1 MILSREALP
10 AANAVAGN
18 GLPAGP
24 RAAVGLSLGTT
35 AKSSPPPTTKVEK
48 EKARKTSRAVRFE
61 AQAQAREWL
70 YQVGKSEGLKHP
82 GDRYRVCDC
91 RHVTHGNVAIMRSV
105 EHCSCFYKGLVTCGS
120 PWACALCAAI
130 IQERR
135 RAEIAQ
141 AIEWAEAQGLVV
153 LMVTFTFPH
162 THFNSLNSLILN
174 QRDAFTRLR
183 KGKAYSKL
191 KPFGLI
197 RSLEVTHG
205 QNGWH
210 PHTHELW
217 FCDPHNVPGQW
228 DITRLWRSA
237 CIRSGLL
244 NESDRAKVGAF
255 NSRSVDIKVNAT
267 CSDYLAK
274 QDDVRSWG
282 LADEVARAKSKAGK
296 RSGVHPHHFLIR
308 RATGDKALFVEYV
321 KAMKGARQLFWSPG
335 LKDRVG
341 LNDIDDA
348 TLAIE
353 SEDSAICLS
362 MLSLDDWKLIR
373 GNSAHSEALDAAEN
387 GGETALKA
395 LLNAL
400 R

>member
-1 MILSREALP
+1 MILTCEAAS
-10 AANAVAGN
+10 AANLCALRSGVPRFAAG
-18 GLPAGP
+18 AGT
-24 RAAVGLSLGTT
+24 SLGTT
-35 AKSSPPPTTKVEK
+35 AKSSPPPPTKVEK
-48 EKARKTSRAVRFE
+48 EKARRTSRAVRFE

-82 GDRYRVCDC
+82 GDCYRVCDC
-91 RHVTHGNVAIMRSV
+91 RHVTHGNVGIMRSI
-105 EHCSCFYKGLVTCGS
+105 EHGSCFYKGLVTCGS
-120 PWACALCAAI
+120 PWACPLCASI

-183 KGKAYSKL
+183 KGKAYAKL
-191 KPFGLI
+191 KPSGLI

-217 FCDPHNVPGQW
+217 FCDSNNLPGQW

-237 CIRSGLL
+237 CIRAGLL
-244 NESDRAKVGAF
+244 DENDRAKVGAF

-308 RATGDKALFVEYV
+308 RNPGDKALYVEYV

-341 LNDIDDA
+341 LDDIDDA
-348 TLAIE
+348 TLAVE
-353 SEDSAICLS
+353 PEDSAIVLS

-373 GNSAHSEALDAAEN
+373 GNAAHAEALDAAEN